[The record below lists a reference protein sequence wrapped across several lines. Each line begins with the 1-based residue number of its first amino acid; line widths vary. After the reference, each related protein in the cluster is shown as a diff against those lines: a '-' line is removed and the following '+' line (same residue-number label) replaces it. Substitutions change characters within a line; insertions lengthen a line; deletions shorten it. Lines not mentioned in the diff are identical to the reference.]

1 MNFLNKMER
10 KCGRFAIRNLTKY
23 IILLYVIGYV
33 LSFLG
38 TVTGIPFSAYLML
51 SPGHILH
58 GQIWRLVSWLLIPPS
73 GLNIFTII
81 MLALYYSLGIYD
93 FWIPTVSGNR
103 LVK

>member
-51 SPGHILH
+51 SPGHIPVSYTHLSE
-58 GQIWRLVSWLLIPPS
+58 GQTTS
-73 GLNIFTII
+73 
-81 MLALYYSLGIYD
+81 
-93 FWIPTVSGNR
+93 
-103 LVK
+103 